1 MNNLNEKWILRAPES
16 VKNATIE
23 ELMSLIRWQ
32 QDALFT
38 GIYMDEETVER
49 KQERFD
55 MLSNELNER
64 QTNNI

>member
-1 MNNLNEKWILRAPES
+1 MNNLNEKGILRAPES

-23 ELMSLIRWQ
+23 ELMSLIRGQ